1 MTIQEFLEQ
10 YNYAPFDDVELAEIA
25 TDVDGIIGETAEQ
38 FLQVKDKF
46 DMLLNDIGYE
56 RG

>member
-1 MTIQEFLEQ
+1 MTIKEFIEQ

-25 TDVDGIIGETAEQ
+25 CKVEGEIGLRARE
-38 FLQVKDKF
+38 FLSALDLFEKS
-46 DMLLNDIGYE
+46 LENIGYE